1 MLPSKKITRHT
12 IIIVNK
18 GAIMGTYG
26 LDGVLIAWKTGKL
39 TTEQAVGQ
47 MLQLLQ
53 EIEQRLAKLEQVT
66 SPPRPPAPPR
76 RRRHASEE

>member
-1 MLPSKKITRHT
+1 
-12 IIIVNK
+12 
-18 GAIMGTYG
+18 MGTYG

-53 EIEQRLAKLEQVT
+53 EIEQRVAKLEQVAN
-66 SPPRPPAPPR
+66 PPRPPAPPR

>member
-1 MLPSKKITRHT
+1 
-12 IIIVNK
+12 
-18 GAIMGTYG
+18 MGTYG

-53 EIEQRLAKLEQVT
+53 EIEQRVTKLEQVAN
-66 SPPRPPAPPR
+66 PPRPPVTR
-76 RRRHASEE
+76 RRRRVTAQ